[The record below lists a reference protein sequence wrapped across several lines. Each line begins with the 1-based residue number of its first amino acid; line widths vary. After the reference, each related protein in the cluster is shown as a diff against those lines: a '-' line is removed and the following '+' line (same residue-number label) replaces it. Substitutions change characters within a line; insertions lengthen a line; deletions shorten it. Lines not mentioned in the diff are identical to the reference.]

1 MSIPKK
7 STLVS
12 YPISLNKYEI
22 KKPTE
27 IRLWL
32 FWHWDTLDE
41 DDFNCLFLNM
51 GIFRRPIRLNLKKGK
66 KIINLTRY
74 SDR

>member
-1 MSIPKK
+1 MKLK
-7 STLVS
+7 
-12 YPISLNKYEI
+12 N
-22 KKPTE
+22 PTE

-32 FWHWDTLDE
+32 FWHWGTLGE

-51 GIFRRPIRLNLKKGK
+51 GIFRRPMRLNLKKGK